1 MNTRAANVLLAT
13 LLLAASSASAT
24 DFEVMP
30 LAGYRAG
37 GAFRDASARQ
47 TRNILEDASFG
58 IALDLKNAP
67 DTQWEMT
74 FSRQDTHIEPLVGSL
89 PAAPLNLR
97 IEYLQLGGT
106 YFFSEVDHRGFDP
119 YVVGG
124 LGITRFTPL
133 RAGLVDRIEPSMNFG
148 IGLRVPISK
157 RVALRIEGRGY
168 STLLDT
174 NASVFCKSDSADAV
188 CRIRARARAL
198 WQVEALVGIAMRL

>member
-1 MNTRAANVLLAT
+1 MKTQPAHALLVV
-13 LLLAASSASAT
+13 LLLAAADASAA

-30 LAGYRAG
+30 LLGYRAG
-37 GAFRDASARQ
+37 GAFRDATARE

-58 IALDLKNAP
+58 IALDLTTTS
-67 DTQWEMT
+67 DTQWEIT
-74 FSRQDTHIEPLVGSL
+74 FSRQDTHIEPLVGTLS
-89 PAAPLNLR
+89 AAPLDLR
-97 IEYLQLGGT
+97 IDYLQLGGT
-106 YFFSEVDHRGFDP
+106 YFFSEVDHPGFAP

-148 IGLRVPISK
+148 IGLRLPISK

-174 NASVFCKSDSADAV
+174 SASVFCKSDSADAV

-198 WQVEALVGIAMRL
+198 WQLEALVGVAVRL